1 MASKRF
7 TTVKAGI
14 ILGSALSILS
24 AENLIINPSFE
35 KGTDGWSVWG
45 AVETKQSYAGAK
57 AVTVTN
63 SSAAWSGISQEIP
76 LLKDAASFTIT
87 GWMKTDSVVQGEESW
102 EQALIS
108 VEFLDENGEPFN
120 YYPGAVAM
128 ETGSTEWTLYEMS
141 YTVYPVTKAI
151 RVIAALGNATGTAS
165 YDQLTL
171 VQKKEDGTI
180 LGSEAVQQY
189 ARDRYKEVSGSKS
202 FVKNGSFDS
211 GNEHW
216 KAYNAA
222 FPTEG
227 RDGSGVMKISN
238 KMVQWGGATQEIA
251 IPSEA
256 TSVSVSGWIKTDS
269 VIRGNESW
277 NKALIN
283 IEFNDSTGTMV
294 GDYVA
299 PAASVAGTEA
309 WAFYEKR
316 YPITEGSS
324 QVKLLCQLSDA
335 KGTALFDDVAVIFYD
350 AAGRVIQ

>member
-1 MASKRF
+1 MASFFSRS
-7 TTVKAGI
+7 VKAGVMI
-14 ILGSALSILS
+14 GSAITMLS
-24 AENLIINPSFE
+24 AENLIVNPSFE

-63 SSAAWSGISQEIP
+63 ESSAWSGISQEVP

-87 GWMKTDSVVQGEESW
+87 GWMKTVDVKQGEESW

-108 VEFLDENGEPFN
+108 LEFLDENGEPFN
-120 YYPGAVAM
+120 YYPGTIAM
-128 ETGSTEWTLYEMS
+128 ESGSTDWTRYERS
-141 YTVYPVTKAI
+141 YEIYPETKAI
-151 RVIAALGNATGTAS
+151 RVIAALGNAIGTAS
-165 YDQLTL
+165 YDQITL
-171 VQKKEDGTI
+171 VQKKADGTV
-180 LGSEAVQQY
+180 LGSKALQEHANE
-189 ARDRYKEVSGSKS
+189 RYKEVSGSHS
-202 FVKNGSFDS
+202 FMQNGSFDNGKES
-211 GNEHW
+211 W

-227 RDGSGVMKISN
+227 RDGSGVMKVSN
-238 KMVQWGGATQEIA
+238 KMAQWGGATQVIE

-256 TSVSVSGWIKTDS
+256 SSISVSGWIKTDS
-269 VIRGNESW
+269 VVRGKESW
-277 NKALIN
+277 NKALLN
-283 IEFNDSTGTMV
+283 VEFNDSTGTMV

-299 PAASVAGTEA
+299 PAASVAGTEE

-324 QVKLLCQLSDA
+324 QIKLFCQLSEA
-335 KGTALFDDVAVIFYD
+335 EGTALFDDVAVIFYD